1 MSRARSA
8 AWSAAG
14 LELEPRE
21 RPVAAHRPPIAAPP
35 VPEPPPVAD
44 APPAVTRGEHAGELS
59 GLRLLLDQ
67 LDALLRD
74 PTLTR
79 ALRAFSGRLGAG
91 VRELAAAI
99 AAAGRRLARSIPR
112 LRLRFPRRLLLGLLA
127 AALPL
132 ALLALLTSSHD
143 RHTSSAADRQAAT
156 ARPAAG
162 GAALGGVAMPALR
175 AAPDHPPPVN
185 VALVVDGSYDP
196 AALRRELRALGSWLA
211 VNHAPGTRVSVI
223 DGVSA
228 RESPPL
234 RAADL
239 AGAHATRQRAS
250 TAAAVRSAFAASRGR
265 RLLVT
270 IGSTAPASRRTS
282 ALSVAT
288 RRGAS
293 ASPTVALRRG
303 GRATVTIDAR
313 RSDALAA
320 SVARAIAA
328 ISGEHERR

>member
-1 MSRARSA
+1 VSRARSA
-8 AWSAAG
+8 ARSAAG
-14 LELEPRE
+14 VELEPRQSPVEEAPVSE
-21 RPVAAHRPPIAAPP
+21 RPAAG
-35 VPEPPPVAD
+35 
-44 APPAVTRGEHAGELS
+44 APPAVPSGEHAGELS

-79 ALRAFSGRLGAG
+79 ALRAFAGRLGAG
-91 VRELAAAI
+91 IRELTAAI
-99 AAAGRRLARSIPR
+99 AVAGRRLARAIGR
-112 LRLRFPRRLLLGLLA
+112 LRLRFPRRLLLALLA
-127 AALPL
+127 VALPL
-132 ALLALLTSSHD
+132 ALLALLASSHD
-143 RHTSSAADRQAAT
+143 RRPSPAADRQAAG
-156 ARPAAG
+156 ARSAPAAG
-162 GAALGGVAMPALR
+162 GASLGGAAMPVLR

-196 AALRRELRALGSWLA
+196 ATLRRELRALGSWLA
-211 VNHAPGTRVSVI
+211 ANHAPGTRVSVI

-228 RESPPL
+228 RESAPL
-234 RAADL
+234 RATELAAAD
-239 AGAHATRQRAS
+239 ATRQRTS
-250 TAAAVRSAFAASRGR
+250 TAAAIRSAFAASRGR

-288 RRGAS
+288 RRGVS

-303 GRATVTIDAR
+303 GRATVAIDER
-313 RSDALAA
+313 RPDALAA
-320 SVARAIAA
+320 SVARAVAA